1 MKYCLYPGCQRSVLL
16 LGHLIMTI
24 ILWTRRTGCIC
35 QFILPLGFWAGGLWV
50 CTCGGEGCVWPI
62 QAPRPCRLMIVN
74 SKQQDPPDDAQ
85 AIQPPVFWSWPCG
98 FRFWT
103 PHPTCIAASGI
114 LWKLFC
120 LFLLLG
126 LWRVDAYSFCV
137 PCYHV
142 GFLHPNLRGLGK
154 FISGHGKSSC
164 PFPHVG
170 MEWNSNILP
179 MNVKLLITCPGTKRE
194 VPVPL
199 SWPIPGEFSVAGR
212 KDNHC
217 PKERGG

>member
-1 MKYCLYPGCQRSVLL
+1 MPKLSSHLSFD
-16 LGHLIMTI
+16 LGLVASGSGRLIQ
-24 ILWTRRTGCIC
+24 LAL
-35 QFILPLGFWAGGLWV
+35 LPLVYCGNFSASFYFLVFGGL
-50 CTCGGEGCVWPI
+50 
-62 QAPRPCRLMIVN
+62 M
-74 SKQQDPPDDAQ
+74 
-85 AIQPPVFWSWPCG
+85 
-98 FRFWT
+98 
-103 PHPTCIAASGI
+103 PTA
-114 LWKLFC
+114 
-120 LFLLLG
+120 
-126 LWRVDAYSFCV
+126 FCV

-199 SWPIPGEFSVAGR
+199 SWPIPGEFSVARR